1 MEKGVVCVYGTGVE
15 HVGIVDRFVTD
26 SDDVHVGSNGI
37 FVDKEVAVG
46 VVQDIEVLVD
56 KGVVG
61 SNRVFVDKAVAIG
74 VVLDI
79 EALQFVDKGV
89 AGSNGA
95 RLLLDKNCL
104 LFNNICPS
112 FFLRTDVCGLNC
124 GQQVKV

>member
-1 MEKGVVCVYGTGVE
+1 MVCVYGTGVE

-61 SNRVFVDKAVAIG
+61 SNGVFVDKAVAIG

-79 EALQFVDKGV
+79 EALQTVMSSSQLAHRTPLYDDGDISVLQAV
-89 AGSNGA
+89 AEHM
-95 RLLLDKNCL
+95 
-104 LFNNICPS
+104 
-112 FFLRTDVCGLNC
+112 
-124 GQQVKV
+124 